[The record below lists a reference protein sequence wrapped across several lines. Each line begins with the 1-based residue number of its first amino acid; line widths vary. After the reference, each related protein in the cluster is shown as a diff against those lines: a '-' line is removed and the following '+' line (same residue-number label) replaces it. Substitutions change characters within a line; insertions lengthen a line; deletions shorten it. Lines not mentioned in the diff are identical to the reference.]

1 MILLLFYRIL
11 HGKIYILYLT
21 SLFKTDEKID
31 KYRSKNTEFLIIRMF
46 THIVDS
52 WKIGSPPCENF
63 PKREYY
69 SKKSLFFLST
79 FFKAFSITEQTKFL
93 FVSMLVQIS
102 DNLIF

>member
-21 SLFKTDEKID
+21 SLFKTGEKID

-46 THIVDS
+46 THSADS
-52 WKIGSPPCENF
+52 WKIGSQPYGNF

-79 FFKAFSITEQTKFL
+79 FLKLSQLQNERNFYL
-93 FVSMLVQIS
+93 LVRIS